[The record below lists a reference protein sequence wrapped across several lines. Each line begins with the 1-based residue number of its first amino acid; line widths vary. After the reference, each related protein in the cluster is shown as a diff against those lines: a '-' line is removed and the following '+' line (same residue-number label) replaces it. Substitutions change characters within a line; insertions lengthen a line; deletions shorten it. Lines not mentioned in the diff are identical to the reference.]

1 VSEAQPTPQAQPP
14 SASRTNWTRRSIL
27 VLVAAIV
34 IVLIVVFAYTA
45 LPRWWAQKAG
55 DQVNGSLSTGLVLGF
70 MYGFFGVILPLAVL
84 AFVYRFFRRRWL
96 AWAIGGFTALVLAA
110 PNLLTLWIAV
120 GTGNAAHAGDRTL
133 DVEAPWFRGGML
145 FGVIA
150 AALVACYLGYVLVS
164 RRRARGEATRVRSE
178 LEAAKTA
185 QPPADAPPPAS

>member
-1 VSEAQPTPQAQPP
+1 M
-14 SASRTNWTRRSIL
+14 L

-34 IVLIVVFAYTA
+34 VVLLVVVAYTA
-45 LPRWWAQKAG
+45 LPRWWAQAAG

-70 MYGFFGVILPLAVL
+70 MYGFLGVILPLAVL

-96 AWAIGGFTALVLAA
+96 AWAIGVFTALVLAA

-120 GTGNAAHAGDRTL
+120 GTGSAAHAGDRTL
-133 DVEAPWFRGGML
+133 DVQAPWFRGGML

-164 RRRARGEATRVRSE
+164 RRRARRDAARTRSE
-178 LEAAKTA
+178 LEAAVA
-185 QPPADAPPPAS
+185 PSPPATDAATPPQ